1 MDSIGWLIDGSSDW
15 SSINLIRD
23 PEKPF
28 LTRLISFTGYR
39 KRKRWERNL
48 KIAAMG
54 LRLNDAD
61 HTAELVRRETVD
73 VEAQLASLIV
83 VHGSNRVFL
92 VAVVDG
98 SRRNFIFHCGVLLF
112 PARFSRRSQRRNENC
127 RQEKWRRI
135 YINQS
140 NDQAIDRSTNQADN
154 QENKWSTD
162 QTESAKKPLTSSRVP
177 TFPCPSSP
185 SLASPQ
191 P

>member
-1 MDSIGWLIDGSSDW
+1 MEWIITSIHYLCPNRWIRSIGWLIDRSSDR
-15 SSINLIRD
+15 SSIKLI
-23 PEKPF
+23 EIQKTHSWLVWF
-28 LTRLISFTGYR
+28 LLLDTENESA
-39 KRKRWERNL
+39 ENEAL
-48 KIAAMG
+48 KSQVWA

-140 NDQAIDRSTNQADN
+140 NDQAINQSINQPINRSINQAIN
-154 QENKWSTD
+154 QASE
-162 QTESAKKPLTSSRVP
+162 QSRK
-177 TFPCPSSP
+177 
-185 SLASPQ
+185 
-191 P
+191 